1 MRRALLI
8 VAVLAIVALAVGF
21 VGPRLLR
28 PTPQDPGPA
37 VLGEA
42 SERQDQTL
50 ITARGVVVPVRW
62 AKLSFA
68 VGGQLA
74 EIAAT
79 PGMTISEGQ
88 ILATLDRQELRLQ
101 LDLAEN
107 DLVAEQARLAQ
118 LEEAAS
124 EAEIAAARASYE
136 AAQAAYED
144 LKAGPSAEEI
154 ALAEADLRMA
164 ETALQRAQAAYDAV
178 ASLPDIGA
186 RPQSIQLQQA
196 TIDYQRAKAAYDLAV
211 AGPSQAELKQAES
224 LVASARAQLETL
236 NSAGPIEIQAAEASV
251 AQARIRLEEAQL
263 RFDQA
268 TLFAPQSPEGLV
280 VTSVA
285 DVQPGDM
292 VSPGMP
298 IVTVADLAE
307 LQVELTDLDEWGAA
321 NVSVDQTA
329 DLIVPA
335 LDNRSLRGRV
345 SFVADEPTVNAS
357 GAVFYKALIALDRQE
372 PGLRW
377 GNSVRV
383 RLYVAGAKGVGFR

>member
-1 MRRALLI
+1 MRRAVLI
-8 VAVLAIVALAVGF
+8 IAVLAVLALAVGY
-21 VGPRLLR
+21 VAPRLLG
-28 PTPQDPGPA
+28 PPEQEPGPA

-42 SERQDQTL
+42 SARGDQTL

-62 AKLSFA
+62 ARLSFG

-74 EIAAT
+74 EIAAR
-79 PGMTISEGQ
+79 PGMALSEGQ

-107 DLVAEQARLAQ
+107 ELVAEQARLAQ
-118 LEEAAS
+118 LQEAAS
-124 EAEIAAARASYE
+124 EAEIAAAKASYE
-136 AAQAAYED
+136 AALAAYED
-144 LKAGPSAEEI
+144 LKTGPSAEEM

-186 RPQSIQLQQA
+186 RPQSAQLEQA
-196 TIDYQRAKAAYDLAV
+196 TIDYQRARAAYELAV
-211 AGPSQAELKQAES
+211 SGPSQAELKQAES
-224 LVASARAQLETL
+224 LLASAKAQLEAL
-236 NSAGPIEIQAAEASV
+236 NSARPIEIQAAQASV
-251 AQARIRLEEAQL
+251 AQARIHLEEAQL
-263 RFDQA
+263 SFGQA
-268 TLFAPQSPEGLV
+268 TLFAPLAPEGLV

-285 DVQPGDM
+285 DLQPGDT

-298 IVTVADLAE
+298 IVTVADLDE
-307 LQVELTDLDEWGAA
+307 LQVEITDLDEWAAA

-335 LDNRSLRGRV
+335 LDNRSVRGHV
-345 SFVADEPTVNAS
+345 TFVANEPTVNAS

>member
-1 MRRALLI
+1 MRKALLI
-8 VAVLAIVALAVGF
+8 VGLVSVAALVFGF
-21 VGPRLLR
+21 LVPRLMTR
-28 PTPQDPGPA
+28 PSREPGPA

-42 SERQDQTL
+42 ASHDEQSL

-62 AKLSFA
+62 ARLSFA

-79 PGMTISEGQ
+79 PGMTLTEGQ

-107 DLVAEQARLAQ
+107 ELAAEQARLAQ
-118 LEEAAS
+118 LQEAAS

-136 AAQAAYED
+136 AALAAYEE
-144 LKAGPSAEEI
+144 LKAGPNAAQI
-154 ALAEADLRMA
+154 ALAEADLHTA

-178 ASLPDIGA
+178 RSLPDIGA
-186 RPQSIQLQQA
+186 RPESVQLQQA
-196 TIDYQRAKAAYDLAV
+196 TIDYQRAKAAYELAV
-211 AGPSQAELKQAES
+211 SGPSQAELKQAES
-224 LVASARAQLETL
+224 LVASAKAQLETL
-236 NSAGPIEIQAAEASV
+236 NSTRPSEIQAAEASV

-268 TLFAPQSPEGLV
+268 TLYAPKAPDGLT

-285 DVQPGDM
+285 DLQPGDT

-298 IVTVADLAE
+298 VVTVADLSE
-307 LQVELTDLDEWGAA
+307 LQVEVTDLDEWGAA
-321 NVSVDQTA
+321 NVTPDQTA
-329 DLIVPA
+329 DLLVAA
-335 LDNRSLRGRV
+335 LDNRNLRGHV
-345 SFVADEPTVNAS
+345 ISVASEPTVHAS
-357 GAVFYKALIALDRQE
+357 GAIFYKAIIALDRQE
-372 PGLRW
+372 PALRW

>member
-1 MRRALLI
+1 MRKALLI
-8 VAVLAIVALAVGF
+8 IGILAVIALAVGF
-21 VGPRLLR
+21 VGPRLLA
-28 PTPQDPGPA
+28 PPEQELGPA

-42 SERQDQTL
+42 SAREDQTL

-62 AKLSFA
+62 ARLSFA

-79 PGMTISEGQ
+79 PGMALSEGQ

-107 DLVAEQARLAQ
+107 DLAAEQARLAQ
-118 LEEAAS
+118 LQEVAS

-136 AAQAAYED
+136 AALAAYED
-144 LKAGPSAEEI
+144 LKAGPSAEEV

-164 ETALQRAQAAYDAV
+164 ETSLQRAQAAYDAV

-186 RPQSIQLQQA
+186 RPQSVQLQQA
-196 TIDYQRAKAAYDLAV
+196 TIDYQRAKAAYELAV
-211 AGPSQAELKQAES
+211 SGPSQAELKQAES

-236 NSAGPIEIQAAEASV
+236 NSARPIEIQAAEASV
-251 AQARIRLEEAQL
+251 AEARIRLEEAQL

-268 TLFAPQSPEGLV
+268 TLFAPQAPEGLV

-285 DVQPGDM
+285 DLQPGDT

-298 IVTVADLAE
+298 IVTVADLSR
-307 LQVELTDLDEWGAA
+307 LQVEVTDLDEWGAA
-321 NVSVDQTA
+321 NLSVDQTA

-335 LDNRSLRGRV
+335 LDNRSVRGHV
-345 SFVADEPTVNAS
+345 TFVANEPTVNPS
-357 GAVFYKALIALDRQE
+357 GAIFYEALIALDQQQS
-372 PGLRW
+372 GLRW

>member
-8 VAVLAIVALAVGF
+8 IAVLAVVALAVS
-21 VGPRLLR
+21 VLGPRLLR
-28 PTPQDPGPA
+28 PPEQEPGPA

-42 SERQDQTL
+42 SAREDQTL
-50 ITARGVVVPVRW
+50 VTARGIVVPVRW
-62 AKLSFA
+62 ARLSFG
-68 VGGQLA
+68 VGGRLA
-74 EIAAT
+74 EIAAR
-79 PGMTISEGQ
+79 PGMALSEGQ

-107 DLVAEQARLAQ
+107 ELAAEQARLAQ
-118 LEEAAS
+118 LQEAAS

-136 AAQAAYED
+136 AALAAYED
-144 LKAGPSAEEI
+144 LKTGPSAEEI
-154 ALAEADLRMA
+154 ALAEADLHMA

-186 RPQSIQLQQA
+186 RPQSVQLQQA
-196 TIDYQRAKAAYDLAV
+196 TIEYERARAAYELAV
-211 AGPSQAELKQAES
+211 SGPSEAELKQAES
-224 LVASARAQLETL
+224 LLASAKAQLEAL
-236 NSAGPIEIQAAEASV
+236 NSARPIEIQTAQASV
-251 AQARIRLEEAQL
+251 AQARIRLEEAQF

-268 TLFAPQSPEGLV
+268 TLFAPQAPEGLV

-285 DVQPGDM
+285 DLQPGDTI
-292 VSPGMP
+292 SPGMP
-298 IVTVADLAE
+298 VVTVADLSE
-307 LQVELTDLDEWGAA
+307 LQVEVTDLDEWAAA

-335 LDNRSLRGRV
+335 LDNRSVRGHV
-345 SFVADEPTVNAS
+345 TFVANEPTVNAS

-377 GNSVRV
+377 GNSVRI